1 MESTPLLFISW
12 DVGSIFRAALLLL
25 GILIPLVV
33 IHELGHFVAAR
44 IFNIKVLE
52 FGIGFPPRV
61 RGASFQKGE
70 TEYTLN
76 WLPLGGFVRLLGEE
90 DPSDPR
96 SLAAASAGK
105 RLIVLYAGV
114 AMNVV
119 LAILL
124 LAVGFMIP
132 RDRAMTM
139 VEIVDVVPDSPAAEA
154 SVSGEMLDGSEPE
167 QGLQPGD
174 RVVEVEGRDIA
185 NPNEL
190 VYNARLSLGSTQ
202 EWTVN
207 RQGALLDVE
216 VYARFHPPPGEG
228 STGIQIAPPMTCADV
243 DAQGNPINCELL
255 YPYTESQWYWPWEA
269 VPRGAQS
276 LWETV
281 VLTKNEI
288 QVRVGGSSAGGAAG
302 GNGEDAPVLTGPV
315 GIADLTN
322 QLVDQ
327 AGWRSLIEIAALLSL
342 SLAVF
347 NALPI
352 PALDGGRALFVFI
365 EIFRGGKRISP
376 EREGLVHL
384 IGMALLFSAIIVITY
399 LDIARIVT

>member
-1 MESTPLLFISW
+1 MDLFGGSFDPI
-12 DVGSIFRAALLLL
+12 SIFRATFLLLAV
-25 GILIPLVV
+25 LIPLVV

-61 RGASFQKGE
+61 KRASFRRGE

-90 DPSDPR
+90 DPTDPR
-96 SLAAASAGK
+96 SLAAAPAWK

-114 AMNVV
+114 VMNVV
-119 LAILL
+119 LAIAL

-132 RDRAMTM
+132 RDRALTM
-139 VEIVDVVPDSPAAEA
+139 AQITDVAPDSPAAEA
-154 SVSGEMLDGSEPE
+154 QITGQMLDGTEPQ
-167 QGLQPGD
+167 QGIQPGD
-174 RVVEVEGRDIA
+174 LVIEVEGKEIA
-185 NPNEL
+185 NTNEL
-190 VYNARLSLGSTQ
+190 VYAARLHLGTTQ
-202 EWTVN
+202 DWTIV
-207 RQGALLDVE
+207 RGGSELQAA

-228 STGIQIAPPMTCADV
+228 ATGIRISAPATCSGTDP
-243 DAQGNPINCELL
+243 QGNPTNCELL
-255 YPYTESQWYWPWEA
+255 YPYTESQWFWPWEA
-269 VPRGAQS
+269 IPRGATT

-281 VLTKNEI
+281 ILTKNEI
-288 QVRVGGSSAGGAAG
+288 QVRLGGSSSGGSAEG
-302 GNGEDAPVLTGPV
+302 TDAPVFTGPV

-322 QLVDQ
+322 QIVGE
-327 AGWRSLIEIAALLSL
+327 AGWRSLIEIGALLSL

-347 NALPI
+347 NVLPF

-365 EIFRGGKRISP
+365 ELLRGGRRISP

-384 IGMALLFSAIIVITY
+384 VGMALLFSGIIVITY
-399 LDIARIVT
+399 LDIARLIS